1 MLGANVGSENLGG
14 NTSPNKGN
22 PTGGNTSPKQGNPT
36 GDNTSTIQGNTT
48 CCNTKSS
55 LYMATN
61 PILLP

>member
-22 PTGGNTSPKQGNPT
+22 STGG
-36 GDNTSTIQGNTT
+36 NTSTIQGNTT
-48 CCNTKSS
+48 GCNTKTS
-55 LYMATN
+55 LDMATN